1 MEQSVLIK
9 KLSSSFWFRLYLMK
23 SLPAA
28 FFSGLKVQSLSTTSA
43 TVTIK
48 YSWFSKNPFRSIY
61 FACLGMAAEMS
72 TGILA
77 LVHTQHR
84 RPRISMLVLNMQASF
99 HKKAVGNIRF
109 ICEDGDQILRA
120 IENAISTKEGITCET
135 TSKGYDDQDRC
146 IAEFTITWTFKE
158 TSK

>member
-1 MEQSVLIK
+1 MEQAALIK
-9 KLSSSFWFRLYLMK
+9 KFGSSFWFRFYLMW

-28 FFSGLKVQSLSTTSA
+28 YFSGLRVQSLSTSSA
-43 TVTIK
+43 VITIR
-48 YSWFSKNPFRSIY
+48 YSWFSKNPFKSIY

-77 LVHTQHR
+77 LAHTQHR

-99 HKKAVGNIRF
+99 HKKAVGKIRF
-109 ICEDGDQILRA
+109 ECHDGQKIFEA
-120 IENAISTKEGITCET
+120 IEKAVSTKEGNTCET
-135 TSKGYDDQDRC
+135 TSKGYDEQDRC
-146 IAEFTITWTFKE
+146 IAEFNITWTFKE